1 MRIGPIGSNAFAD
14 FYRFAG
20 VGRVH
25 QGKVSRDD
33 IKTDENK
40 NMDYLER
47 QARNAQRQDS
57 IIDSAAQAQAV
68 NKANFDVS
76 L

>member
-1 MRIGPIGSNAFAD
+1 MRIGPIGPGAFAD

-20 VGRVH
+20 VGRAQQAAKAQDSTKAV
-25 QGKVSRDD
+25 
-33 IKTDENK
+33 ENK

-47 QARNAQRQDS
+47 QARNAQRQEMSLDNNRS
-57 IIDSAAQAQAV
+57 S
-68 NKANFDVS
+68 FDVS